1 MEKKAKVSVLV
12 PFYNVEKYVGR
23 CVESL
28 FSQTYSNIE
37 YVFVNDCTPDNSM
50 DIINEYIDKFN
61 VRNKCVIINHE
72 VNKGISAS
80 RNDCLDNAT
89 GDYILFIDSDDYIDK
104 DMVELLVKAAI
115 ENNADIS
122 GCGYIEEYKDHSV
135 EMPQRYTNNHVEM
148 MRAIT
153 LLTIKGVMWK
163 LLIRRSIVEE
173 NQVRFIPDNTM
184 VDDYLF
190 CCQVF
195 FYAKRFASVDKCM
208 YHYIQY
214 NPNNYSKTREFN
226 ITSQAKAIIKTEEF
240 YKENGVYELVK
251 DELLQRK
258 FISKLPLLLNKNCY
272 NVKLWR
278 ELFPES
284 NNIWKKMNFSF
295 KQKTLFQL
303 ASSPLYVLL
312 YKYRL

>member
-122 GCGYIEEYKDHSV
+122 GCGYIEEYKDRSV
-135 EMPQRYTNNHVEM
+135 EMPQRYTNDHTEM

-153 LLTIKGVMWK
+153 VLTIKGVMWK